1 MRSKRYLKDY
11 QLTPEVTAK
20 GRLSPVASYVGAYHR
35 FTAEPAEL
43 ARARLAYALLT
54 AAAVVLLFLLLW
66 FSDVIDRERR
76 FLLLP
81 ITLNIFP
88 AFGTVMGVLRL
99 RGAPERMTLRQRD
112 RICNRLPAFSFGFLG
127 LALLSVAATA
137 AQLIINGVTL
147 PTALYCADTLV
158 LSVLCFFIFRLR
170 RVLKTEVITAAE

>member
-81 ITLNIFP
+81 ITFNIFP

-99 RGAPERMTLRQRD
+99 RGAPERMTLKQRD
-112 RICNRLPAFSFGFLG
+112 RICNRLPAFSLGFMIFAVLG
-127 LALLSVAATA
+127 FAATVAQLAL
-137 AQLIINGVTL
+137 NGWTL
-147 PTALYCADTLV
+147 PTGLYCADALALAV
-158 LSVLCFFIFRLR
+158 LTVFIFRLR
-170 RVLKTEVITAAE
+170 RVLKTAVVSA